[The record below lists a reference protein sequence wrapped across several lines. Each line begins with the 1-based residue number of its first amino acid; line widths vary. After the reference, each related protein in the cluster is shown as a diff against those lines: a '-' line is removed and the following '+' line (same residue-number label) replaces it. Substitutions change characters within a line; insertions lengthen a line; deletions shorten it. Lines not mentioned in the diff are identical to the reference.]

1 MKNFRNE
8 YRAQVNLRPV
18 PNDLFDRTRKAMRQA
33 PRRRRKIHWGIL
45 IPACALI
52 ALGSVTAV
60 AYGIQQFAKFSG
72 PVYQKRI
79 DSSIPAAVENAA
91 GKNIQKSAEADGL
104 AVTVNRTVCDN
115 QRVYIVFTVKS
126 TDSTPLQE
134 SSAYRR
140 SQQQEFAETNLS
152 VGEKQIECTAFRTD
166 DASVPG
172 TAQFEAIAEGDFSD
186 LNGRQATLSLKDF
199 TDAVDSCEDAGFL
212 FRNLGELYRS
222 MTPEPTKDFIRT
234 GLFDVY
240 ADPSL
245 IAPSWT
251 IPAGKQRVK
260 FSSLY
265 PDSYIDNI
273 GFHKTGEYGC
283 QRDLLYLSITPGNS
297 RERSGLEK
305 LCFQNTGTGNP
316 VPFENGIITG
326 NGVEHVGFG
335 SEEAYRK
342 AVKKDAESKL
352 AFNGGRIVLALDPT
366 MDDNRLTGGC
376 TVNDLDRY
384 RIARSYRT
392 ETVVRRSGKWDIP
405 FTLSFTDT
413 ARTFHPDQ
421 SGTTPDGLRV
431 TVKSVTVSDLS
442 LSFSGTCRDTEKKLP
457 LSGIKLI
464 LKDGSKVE
472 AGIKIGGGVSA
483 DGAFEF
489 SGGLAKPVD
498 AKQVAAIELFGA
510 RVPLTEPEN

>member
-1 MKNFRNE
+1 
-8 YRAQVNLRPV
+8 
-18 PNDLFDRTRKAMRQA
+18 MRQA

-199 TDAVDSCEDAGFL
+199 TDAVDSC
-212 FRNLGELYRS
+212 
-222 MTPEPTKDFIRT
+222 
-234 GLFDVY
+234 
-240 ADPSL
+240 
-245 IAPSWT
+245 
-251 IPAGKQRVK
+251 
-260 FSSLY
+260 
-265 PDSYIDNI
+265 
-273 GFHKTGEYGC
+273 
-283 QRDLLYLSITPGNS
+283 
-297 RERSGLEK
+297 
-305 LCFQNTGTGNP
+305 
-316 VPFENGIITG
+316 
-326 NGVEHVGFG
+326 
-335 SEEAYRK
+335 
-342 AVKKDAESKL
+342 
-352 AFNGGRIVLALDPT
+352 
-366 MDDNRLTGGC
+366 
-376 TVNDLDRY
+376 
-384 RIARSYRT
+384 
-392 ETVVRRSGKWDIP
+392 
-405 FTLSFTDT
+405 
-413 ARTFHPDQ
+413 
-421 SGTTPDGLRV
+421 
-431 TVKSVTVSDLS
+431 
-442 LSFSGTCRDTEKKLP
+442 
-457 LSGIKLI
+457 SGIS
-464 LKDGSKVE
+464 GSCT
-472 AGIKIGGGVSA
+472 G
-483 DGAFEF
+483 
-489 SGGLAKPVD
+489 P
-498 AKQVAAIELFGA
+498 
-510 RVPLTEPEN
+510 